1 MRGPTNIWN
10 PVLSERKDVLA
21 RAYRHP
27 ISPGCDLPDPS
38 STALQRRSSL
48 LSVPINATAAGDYPL
63 ISTLI
68 GRKLIYELVL
78 WNVAAQNLALYQGPS
93 ATGILLLQLPSFPAT
108 TGLTLGF
115 NGNWEQTHFDI
126 DAGQPFIL
134 NLQNATQVTG
144 FLRYRIA
151 TEAF

>member
-1 MRGPTNIWN
+1 MRGPVNPWN
-10 PVLSERKDVLA
+10 SVLAERKTVLA

-27 ISPGCDLPDPS
+27 IAPGCDLPDPE
-38 STALQRRSSL
+38 TTPLQRRSSL
-48 LSVPINATAAGDYPL
+48 LSVPINTTTAGDYPL

-68 GRKLIYELVL
+68 GKKLIYELVL
-78 WNVAAQNLALYQGPS
+78 WNVASQDLALYQGPS
-93 ATGILLLQLPSFPAT
+93 ATGILLLDLPSFPAT
-108 TGLTLGF
+108 SALTLGF

-134 NLQNATQVTG
+134 NLQNSTRVTG
-144 FLRYRIA
+144 MLRYRIA